1 MLVGT
6 YILIILTFAIE
17 SQVPHKPNVL
27 LSWKYESGI
36 LSRIF
41 FFFFFFKT
49 YVSEKVIIPPYSLVV
64 LLSIYLCLIV
74 LLMFSLSFLQ
84 RFPSCW
90 FSVYSTYLGQSIAVL
105 FLYVL

>member
-27 LSWKYESGI
+27 LSWKYESAI

-41 FFFFFFKT
+41 FFFLFLQNMCFRKGNNSPLFFG
-49 YVSEKVIIPPYSLVV
+49 V

-90 FSVYSTYLGQSIAVL
+90 FSVYSTSLGQSIAVL

>member
-27 LSWKYESGI
+27 LSWKYESAI

-41 FFFFFFKT
+41 FFF
-49 YVSEKVIIPPYSLVV
+49 S
-64 LLSIYLCLIV
+64 
-74 LLMFSLSFLQ
+74 FSSKHVFQ
-84 RFPSCW
+84 KR
-90 FSVYSTYLGQSIAVL
+90 
-105 FLYVL
+105 